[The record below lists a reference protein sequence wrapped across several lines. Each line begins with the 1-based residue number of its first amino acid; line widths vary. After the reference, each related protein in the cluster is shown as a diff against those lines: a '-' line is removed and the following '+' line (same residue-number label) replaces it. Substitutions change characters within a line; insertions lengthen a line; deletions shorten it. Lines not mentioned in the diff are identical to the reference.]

1 MRGERLSGVDER
13 RRIISSCWYLF
24 AKARRVSVHPGAAT
38 IHPGA
43 LAVARAVP
51 QNRCMQKKK
60 LVFLATAAG
69 LALAILALLV
79 VLQTTS
85 TEQTGGGADA
95 GAPSAPFDGFSTPWG
110 APDSAGPGAESAADG
125 ARPGEAFPVD
135 LADVK
140 VALPDNSYWRLFA
153 PTDDP
158 AVQAE
163 REKEQAE
170 WNQVYGRTLSGEA
183 SEAEIDRY
191 IEYRRQLSEDQ
202 LELLAHILKKYG
214 DRLPAR
220 DRGLLELGV
229 QMHRARLKQLPRD
242 RELAMQR
249 KLEQDEKRAAWQA
262 QR

>member
-1 MRGERLSGVDER
+1 MRH
-13 RRIISSCWYLF
+13 
-24 AKARRVSVHPGAAT
+24 SVRPAAAT
-38 IHPGA
+38 IHPAA
-43 LAVARAVP
+43 LARALTISD
-51 QNRCMQKKK
+51 NRRMQKKK
-60 LVFLATAAG
+60 LVFLAIGAA
-69 LALAILALLV
+69 LALIMLLLLV
-79 VLQTTS
+79 VLQNTS
-85 TEQTGGGADA
+85 SDEAGPGADA
-95 GAPSAPFDGFSTPWG
+95 SAPSAPFDGFSTPWG
-110 APDSAGPGAESAADG
+110 ESDSGGSGAEDAADG

-158 AVQAE
+158 VVQAE

-191 IEYRRQLSEDQ
+191 IEYRRRLSEDQ
-202 LELLAHILKKYG
+202 LQLLAHILNKYG
-214 DRLPAR
+214 DRLPPR

-242 RELAMQR
+242 RELAIQR

>member
-1 MRGERLSGVDER
+1 
-13 RRIISSCWYLF
+13 
-24 AKARRVSVHPGAAT
+24 
-38 IHPGA
+38 
-43 LAVARAVP
+43 
-51 QNRCMQKKK
+51 MQKKK
-60 LVFLATAAG
+60 LVFLAIAAG

-85 TEQTGGGADA
+85 ADDAAGVADGGAPA
-95 GAPSAPFDGFSTPWG
+95 GPFDGFSTPWG
-110 APDSAGPGAESAADG
+110 AQNSAGSEAEDAANG

-140 VALPDNSYWRLFA
+140 VALPDNAYWRLFA

-158 AVQAE
+158 AVQAA

-202 LELLAHILKKYG
+202 LQLLAHILNKYG
-214 DRLPAR
+214 DRLPPR

-242 RELAMQR
+242 RELAIQR

>member
-1 MRGERLSGVDER
+1 
-13 RRIISSCWYLF
+13 
-24 AKARRVSVHPGAAT
+24 
-38 IHPGA
+38 
-43 LAVARAVP
+43 
-51 QNRCMQKKK
+51 MQKKK
-60 LVFLATAAG
+60 LVFLAVAAG
-69 LALAILALLV
+69 LALTMLLLLV
-79 VLQTTS
+79 VLQNTS
-85 TEQTGGGADA
+85 SDEAGGGADA
-95 GAPSAPFDGFSTPWG
+95 RAPSAPFEGFSTPWG
-110 APDSAGPGAESAADG
+110 EPDAGGSGTEAADG

-153 PTDDP
+153 PTHDP

-191 IEYRRQLSEDQ
+191 IEYHRQLSEDQ
-202 LELLAHILKKYG
+202 LQLLAHILNKYG

-242 RELAMQR
+242 RELAIQR
-249 KLEQDEKRAAWQA
+249 KLDQDEKRAAWQA

>member
-1 MRGERLSGVDER
+1 
-13 RRIISSCWYLF
+13 
-24 AKARRVSVHPGAAT
+24 
-38 IHPGA
+38 
-43 LAVARAVP
+43 
-51 QNRCMQKKK
+51 MQKKK
-60 LVFLATAAG
+60 RVFLAIGAG
-69 LALAILALLV
+69 LALALLALLV

-85 TEQTGGGADA
+85 SDDA
-95 GAPSAPFDGFSTPWG
+95 GGSAGAGQPSAPFDGFSTPWG
-110 APDSAGPGAESAADG
+110 DPDTTDMAEGGAGDE

-140 VALPDNSYWRLFA
+140 LALPDNSYWRLFA

-158 AVQAE
+158 EVEAA
-163 REKEQAE
+163 RAKEQAE

-191 IEYRRQLSEDQ
+191 IEYRQRLSEDQ
-202 LELLAHILKKYG
+202 LQLLAHILNKYG
-214 DRLPAR
+214 DRLPPR

-242 RELAMQR
+242 RELAIQR